1 MGPRCVE
8 SVCIGVCEASGE
20 KDKRLGRDQTWM
32 MESVE
37 PERKKLELGSTAR
50 AVTCWRCDVGVDTS
64 RPVHIYTTY

>member
-20 KDKRLGRDQTWM
+20 KDRRFGRDQTWM

-37 PERKKLELGSTAR
+37 PERK
-50 AVTCWRCDVGVDTS
+50 
-64 RPVHIYTTY
+64 